1 MIEVATAG
9 GDKEVNKPPGA
20 SIKELA
26 SKIQEQRGC
35 HRSGVERAQ
44 DHIQDSALCLQE
56 GGYAYSLARRTEG
69 QGLRGRGTFTG
80 LGQLVRCTVDL
91 HMEMARRRRWTVALS
106 HHEAV
111 LAGEAHL
118 GPLPPCGD

>member
-9 GDKEVNKPPGA
+9 GDKEVNKPPDA

-35 HRSGVERAQ
+35 HKSGVERAQ

-56 GGYAYSLARRTEG
+56 GGLLTHWHEG
-69 QGLRGRGTFTG
+69 QRGKG
-80 LGQLVRCTVDL
+80 LGEEEHL
-91 HMEMARRRRWTVALS
+91 HVWDS
-106 HHEAV
+106 W
-111 LAGEAHL
+111 
-118 GPLPPCGD
+118 